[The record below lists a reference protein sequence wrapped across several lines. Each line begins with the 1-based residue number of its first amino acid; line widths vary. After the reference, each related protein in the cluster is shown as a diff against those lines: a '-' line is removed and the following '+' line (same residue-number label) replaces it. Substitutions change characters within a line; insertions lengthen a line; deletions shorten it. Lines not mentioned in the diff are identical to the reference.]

1 MNQTQ
6 FIDGIRK
13 EIRTAHADMVKLAD
27 ERDRIKSKVDD
38 GIWQPDFAQAEIE
51 AVERKM
57 QKRRDEC
64 EDATHS
70 LIAARLEELDAA
82 DTLKGE
88 ELNPDCQ
95 LLQFVDLLT
104 QKDVAQLAK
113 RNGSN
118 PTASRLIARYAEAHG
133 FEVEMP
139 SYLLEAHQAKKEA
152 QDVQEIVHVAL
163 KWIGDKKDGQRVLER
178 LFPQIG
184 M

>member
-27 ERDRIKSKVDD
+27 ERDRLKSKVDD
-38 GIWQPDFAQAEIE
+38 GILQPDFAQAEIE

-64 EDATHS
+64 EDATHN
-70 LIAARLEELDAA
+70 LIAARIEELDAA
-82 DTLKGE
+82 DTLKAE
-88 ELNPDCQ
+88 ELNADCE
-95 LLQFVDLLT
+95 LLKYDMLT

-139 SYLLEAHQAKKEA
+139 SNLLEAHQAKKEA
-152 QDVQEIVHVAL
+152 QDVQEVVRVAL

-178 LFPQIG
+178 LFPQFG
-184 M
+184 V

>member
-27 ERDRIKSKVDD
+27 ERDRLKSKVDD
-38 GIWQPDFAQAEIE
+38 GILQPDFAQAEIE

-82 DTLKGE
+82 DTLKAE
-88 ELNPDCQ
+88 ELNADCE
-95 LLQFVDLLT
+95 LLKFDILT

-139 SYLLEAHQAKKEA
+139 SNLLEAHQAKKEA
-152 QDVQEIVHVAL
+152 QDVQEVVRVAL

-178 LFPQIG
+178 LFPQFG
-184 M
+184 V

>member
-51 AVERKM
+51 AMERKM

-64 EDATHS
+64 EDATHN
-70 LIAARLEELDAA
+70 LIAARIEELDAA
-82 DTLKGE
+82 DTLKAE
-88 ELNPDCQ
+88 ELNADCE
-95 LLQFVDLLT
+95 LLKYDMLT

-118 PTASRLIARYAEAHG
+118 PTVSRLIARYAEAHG